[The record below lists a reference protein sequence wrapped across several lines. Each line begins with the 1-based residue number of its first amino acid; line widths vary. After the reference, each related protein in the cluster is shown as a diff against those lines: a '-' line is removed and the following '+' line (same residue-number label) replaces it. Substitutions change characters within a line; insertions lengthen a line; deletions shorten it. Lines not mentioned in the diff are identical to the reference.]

1 MKVFITGGAGFIGS
15 QISDYLIQKGFFVT
29 VYDNFSTGSKK
40 FLRKH
45 NNLRIISADV
55 LDSTKLKKAIKG
67 HDIVYHFSANA
78 DVRKGAEKT
87 DLDLEQEIIATYN
100 VLDAMRI
107 QNVNKIVFP
116 SSMTVY
122 GKPNFAS
129 VDESYGPC
137 LPSSLYA
144 SGKLANEG
152 MISAYCESFNLQ
164 AWIFRF
170 ANVVGPRL
178 THGVIYDLINKLK
191 KNNNRLEILGDG
203 NQTKPYIYIDD
214 IINSIDFVL
223 KNSSEK
229 VNLINVGVEDEISVK
244 KIVSLILKKMNLIN
258 VELLFGKTPYGWKGD
273 VTKFSLN
280 INKLKT
286 LGYTPQFN
294 SKQAVEKTIEYRL
307 KELG

>member
-15 QISDYLIQKGFFVT
+15 HISDYLIEKGFLVT

-40 FLRKH
+40 FLKNH
-45 NNLRIISADV
+45 NNLRIINADV
-55 LDSTKLKKAIKG
+55 LDSIKLKKAIKG

-78 DVRKGAEKT
+78 DVRKGVEKT
-87 DLDLEQEIIATYN
+87 DLDLEQETIATYK

-122 GKPNFAS
+122 GKPKFES

-178 THGVIYDLINKLK
+178 THGVIYDLINKLM
-191 KNNNRLEILGDG
+191 KNNKRLQILGDG
-203 NQTKPYIYIDD
+203 NQIKPYIYIED
-214 IINSIDFVL
+214 IVNAIDFVL
-223 KNSSEK
+223 ENSSEK
-229 VNLINVGVEDEISVK
+229 VNLFNVGVEDEISVK
-244 KIVSLILKKMNLIN
+244 KIVSLILKKMNLKN
-258 VELLFGKTPYGWKGD
+258 AELMFGETPYGWKGD
-273 VTKFSLN
+273 VTKFSLD
-280 INKLKT
+280 IKKLKK
-286 LGYTPQFN
+286 LGYTPKFT
-294 SKQAVEKTIEYRL
+294 SRQAVEKTIEMRL
-307 KELG
+307 KELE